1 MWETVMTVTVSTAL
15 ETMSLGSS
23 IVVRGRTCSTLDLMR
38 RK

>member
-23 IVVRGRTCSTLDLMR
+23 IVVRGRTWQYS
-38 RK
+38 